1 MRLSALIAGLLVL
14 ISCSALAAPHGL
26 DIYFVDV
33 EGGAATLIVT
43 PAGESV
49 LIDCGSPGDRDA
61 ARIHKAA
68 QDAGLSV
75 IDHFITTHWHSDHY
89 GGTPDLAKRIP
100 IRRFYHRGI
109 PDTLTEDPAFPQ
121 MIAAYKKAM
130 GGNGATLKPGATVPL
145 KQAADSPTLR
155 LLTLCGSEQF
165 LPDAP
170 NVRLNPKAEEF
181 KPQAPD
187 PSDNAKSLG
196 FLLSFGGFR
205 FLDLGDLT
213 WNMEQRLVAPGDKVG
228 PIDVYQTTHHG
239 LEVSN
244 NPVLIK
250 TVNPRVAVFNNGPR
264 KGGHPDVTRTLR
276 SLPDIQAIY
285 QLHRNVTAGP
295 ELNTQPEN
303 IANADEKCEGE
314 YVKLSVAPDGKSYTV
329 TVGSRGT
336 PKRFETKT
344 K

>member
-1 MRLSALIAGLLVL
+1 MRMSTLIAGLLVL
-14 ISCSALAAPHGL
+14 LSCSAFAAPRGL

-49 LIDCGSPGDRDA
+49 LIDCGSPGERDA
-61 ARIHKAA
+61 ARINKAA
-68 QDAGLSV
+68 RDAGLTA
-75 IDHFITTHWHSDHY
+75 IDHFIATHWHSDHY
-89 GGTPDLAKRIP
+89 GGTPDVVKLIP
-100 IRRFYHRGI
+100 IRSFYHRGI
-109 PDTLTEDPAFPQ
+109 PDTLPEDRAFPQ

-130 GGNGATLKPGATVPL
+130 GGNGVILKPGATVPL
-145 KQAADSPTLR
+145 KQVPDAPTLR

-165 LPDAP
+165 IPDRP
-170 NVRLNPKAEEF
+170 NARRNPIAADF

-196 FLLSFGGFR
+196 FVLSFGGFR

-213 WNMEQRLVAPGDKVG
+213 WNMEQKLIDPTDKIG

-244 NPVLIK
+244 NPTLIK

-295 ELNTQPEN
+295 ELNTRPEN
-303 IANADEKCEGE
+303 IANTEEQCAGE
-314 YVKLSVAPDGKSYTV
+314 YVKLSVAPDGRSYTV
-329 TVGSRGT
+329 TVGSKGT
-336 PKRFETKT
+336 PKRFDTRMK
-344 K
+344 